1 MGIRINDWGWKLKRI
16 RKWGW
21 RLWIGIGDWNLGLE
35 IRKDYWDWGLRLG
48 IGMGDFCFDG

>member
-1 MGIRINDWGWKLKRI
+1 M
-16 RKWGW
+16 
-21 RLWIGIGDWNLGLE
+21 DWNLGLE